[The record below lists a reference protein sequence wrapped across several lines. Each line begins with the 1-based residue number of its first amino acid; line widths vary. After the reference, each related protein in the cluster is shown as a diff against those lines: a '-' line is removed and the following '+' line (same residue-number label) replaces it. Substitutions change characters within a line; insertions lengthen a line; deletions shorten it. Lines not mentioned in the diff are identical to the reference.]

1 MLPTWSTEE
10 RRPRLCF
17 GSVPSDFLG
26 TLPGDFATGRA
37 ALRPFAFLPAAQG
50 LSTGLKTCPQKLGH
64 LAVFPLIFQQKG
76 SGDISQQIKARHESL
91 TFLAADGARSW
102 LVAPMLLGCT
112 GKNLPRMK
120 ATSSELETS
129 ILQPLHLRT
138 GENKIFYDTA

>member
-10 RRPRLCF
+10 RCPRLCF

-50 LSTGLKTCPQKLGH
+50 LNTGLKTCPQKLGH

-102 LVAPMLLGCT
+102 LVAPCCWD
-112 GKNLPRMK
+112 
-120 ATSSELETS
+120 ALE
-129 ILQPLHLRT
+129 
-138 GENKIFYDTA
+138 KIFPA